1 MSKNTTKK
9 VETQPPGGEHV
20 SANHLSAWGLVS
32 RVYKELLK
40 FNETRNTQLKREQRL
55 SIDTPPKKIYTRP
68 TSTGKGASQQMQ
80 IKMTR
85 DTTSPPLGWL

>member
-20 SANHLSAWGLVS
+20 SVNHLSDWGLVS
-32 RVYKELLK
+32 RIYKETKK
-40 FNETRNTQLKREQRL
+40 FNETRNTPLKREQRL
-55 SIDTPPKKIYTRP
+55 SIDTPPKKIYTWP

-80 IKMTR
+80 TKTTR
-85 DTTSPPLGWL
+85 ETTSPPLGWL